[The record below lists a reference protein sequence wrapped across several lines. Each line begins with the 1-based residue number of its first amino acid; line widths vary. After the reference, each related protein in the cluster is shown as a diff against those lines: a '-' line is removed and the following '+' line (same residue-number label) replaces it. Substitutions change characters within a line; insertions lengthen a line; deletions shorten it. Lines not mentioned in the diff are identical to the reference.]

1 MQVETQ
7 PNTAFSAVKKCF
19 AKLYDSLKFIFDLSL
34 EKRIF
39 PDDVKTTR
47 FNPVFIGGGRS
58 KLGNYRPISVLP
70 CL

>member
-1 MQVETQ
+1 MFWRT
-7 PNTAFSAVKKCF
+7 
-19 AKLYDSLKFIFDLSL
+19 YDSLKFIFDLSL

-47 FNPVFIGGGRS
+47 FNPVFIGGNRS